1 MAPSMEQAEKR
12 RYWLLL
18 TMIVENLFF
27 SAALFGWSSLLPILV
42 KEGLYSNLCNYENS
56 TIVTIEDEV
65 VTDGDMITAV
75 IETVDENGRPI
86 YPTCSDQAERLNL
99 ALTVGLFLLSGL
111 TFPIGML
118 MDKVGSRL
126 LRMVGALM
134 FMGSCFLFGY
144 TTIEQSWLLFPA
156 VALNGVGGILHT
168 FTAFQIANLFQGKR
182 STVISINIG
191 AYASAGVSFL
201 ICKLLY
207 DSGISRQSIFL
218 VLGLLE
224 SFVIINCFLNVP
236 SEPIPDPEDSK
247 YEMHWNIFRTQHK
260 VTGKQ
265 FYQMVSHVGRKL
277 SVTDEQAEVAKQTM
291 MRKGSKIHSSQVHLE
306 IQFKPKTKSPSLVSS
321 IFTPIYLLSLFV
333 LSIAQLR
340 LNIFIGSLN
349 QVLNNLTGGDEEQVD
364 TYTNIF
370 GYMQMMG
377 IIACPIIGL
386 VMDYKIKEV
395 IQKTKQHRKDSI
407 YRKTSVA
414 NGIPRNASS
423 SSTNALIANGDTTNK
438 SRHSSTTSTDSI
450 DADGSKPP
458 MGLRIR
464 KLRNSSYA
472 FGINAVLIVAF
483 GVFAL
488 IPILPVQLVTFV
500 LYCVIRGFVNAA
512 ACGLYAI
519 MYPANQVGSLIG
531 LQSLTAACAALLQYP
546 IFVLI
551 ERVLGND
558 PFYVDLI
565 LLVCSV
571 FCFGLPIFMFTKS
584 RKMRRDQ
591 IREEMEPDQQ
601 TLLSRPQRQSQVVA
615 PQLKSVPEDD
625 VFAAN
630 GAINPV

>member
-12 RYWLLL
+12 RFWLLG
-18 TMIVENLFF
+18 TMVLENLFF

-42 KEGLYSNLCNYENS
+42 TEGLFSNLCDYDNS
-56 TIVTIEDEV
+56 TIDFNEDEQAFTEGDL
-65 VTDGDMITAV
+65 VTTI
-75 IETVDENGRPI
+75 IESVDENGRPI
-86 YPTCSDQAERLNL
+86 YETCSAQAERLNL

-118 MDKVGSRL
+118 MDKVGSRM

-144 TTIEQSWLLFPA
+144 TTVEQSWLLFPA

-168 FTAFQIANLFQGKR
+168 FTAFQIANLFPGKR

-207 DSGISRQSIFL
+207 DSGISRQTIFL

-224 SFVIINCFLNVP
+224 IFVIINCFFNVP
-236 SEPIPDPEDSK
+236 TEPIPDPEDSK

-291 MRKGSKIHSSQVHLE
+291 MRKGSTIHSSQVHLE
-306 IQFKPKTKSPSLVSS
+306 IQFKPKTKSPTLLSS

-349 QVLNNLTGGDEEQVD
+349 QVLNNLTGNDEEQVD
-364 TYTNIF
+364 MYTNIF

-386 VMDYKIKEV
+386 VMDYKIKEI
-395 IQKTKQHRKDSI
+395 IQKTKQHRKNSI
-407 YRKTSVA
+407 YRKTSSA
-414 NGIPRNASS
+414 NGFRREGSS
-423 SSTNALIANGDTTNK
+423 SSTNGLIPNGDSNK
-438 SRHSSTTSTDSI
+438 SRHSSTTSTDST

-472 FGINAVLIVAF
+472 FGINAVLIVLF
-483 GVFAL
+483 GIFAL
-488 IPILPVQLVTFV
+488 IPFLTIQLVTFI

-531 LQSLTAACAALLQYP
+531 LQSLTAAVTALLQYP

-558 PFYVDLI
+558 PFYVDLV
-565 LLVCSV
+565 LLGLSI
-571 FCFGLPIFMFTKS
+571 FCFALPIFMFTRS
-584 RKMRRDQ
+584 RNMRRDQ
-591 IREEMEPDQQ
+591 IREENEPDQQ
-601 TLLSRPQRQSQVVA
+601 TLLSRPSQIIA
-615 PQLKSVPEDD
+615 PQLTSVPEDD
-625 VFAAN
+625 VFAPN
-630 GAINPV
+630 GGFNSV